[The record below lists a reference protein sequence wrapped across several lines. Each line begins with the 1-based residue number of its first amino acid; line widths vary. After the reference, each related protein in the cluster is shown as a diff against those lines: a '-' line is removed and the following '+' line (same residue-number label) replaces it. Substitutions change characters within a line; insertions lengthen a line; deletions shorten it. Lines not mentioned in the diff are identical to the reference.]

1 MISSVTFMIFINPL
15 SDGIQIYSIENILDL
30 DNKAQKGLN
39 YEKPVNELQQK
50 RRILLSIQNLAGI
63 GILVPDR
70 VHMQCTRFGTHI

>member
-70 VHMQCTRFGTHI
+70 VHM

>member
-63 GILVPDR
+63 GILVPDQ
-70 VHMQCTRFGTHI
+70 VHMQCTRLGTHI